1 MRPVGRKREDAARS
15 QRADQ
20 EDRGATP
27 AARSRDRAGER
38 GASTPARIAV
48 VLAAVIAV
56 AAAAALIF
64 NNDSGHKYKFLFQTG
79 GQLVPGNQ
87 VLVAGQVVGTVDS
100 IDLTEDNQASVEV
113 TMEEPLRE
121 GTTAAIRPT
130 SLSGIANRYLSLTMG
145 PNNADELEEGTTIT
159 GQDTTSPVD
168 LDQLFNIFRAKQRTS
183 LKKFIEGNATVYAG
197 KQKLANRAYKFL
209 NPSFSTSEKLFAE
222 LSADSAAL
230 SRLLVS
236 GSQAFDAVAS
246 RRQDLT
252 DLITNAN
259 GTLQAISNR
268 NEDLDRS
275 LAALPGTLRQ
285 ANTTFVNLRATL
297 DDLDPLVTASYPATK
312 NLAPFLRRL
321 RLVSEDAVPVFGNL
335 SQTVRLPGAN
345 NDLADA
351 LGTLPGVRD
360 QARTAFPATIDAM
373 DDSQEE
379 ISLLRPYSP
388 DLFAFLGKLGAVAGY
403 YDGNGHYAR
412 IQPAAA
418 NIFDNQQV
426 TPDTATLVPQY
437 TDPGAQFDDIDTQYT
452 TSGNILRRCPGAG
465 APPLSDGSNPFLDR
479 GNLDGICNPSQ
490 VPPAAVP

>member
-1 MRPVGRKREDAARS
+1 MRPVGRKREDAART

-20 EDRGATP
+20 EDREGVRAGRP
-27 AARSRDRAGER
+27 RAGAGER

-48 VLAAVIAV
+48 VLAAVIAIV
-56 AAAAALIF
+56 AAATLIF
-64 NNDSGHKYKFLFQTG
+64 NSESGHKYTLLFETG

-87 VLVAGQVVGTVDS
+87 VLVAGQVVGTIDS
-100 IDLTEDNQASVEV
+100 IDLTEDSQAAVNV

-121 GTTAAIRPT
+121 GTTAVIRMT
-130 SLSGIANRYLSLTMG
+130 SLSGVANRYVSLTMG
-145 PNNADELEEGTTIT
+145 PNNAEEIPDGTTIA
-159 GQDTTSPVD
+159 GEDTTSPVD
-168 LDQLFNIFRAKQRTS
+168 LDQLFNVFRAKQRTS

-197 KQKLANRAYKFL
+197 KQELANRAYKFL
-209 NPSFSTSEKLFAE
+209 NPSFSTSERLFAE
-222 LSADSAAL
+222 LSVDSAAL

-236 GSQAFDAVAS
+236 GSQAFDAIAS

-252 DLITNAN
+252 DLISNAN

-285 ANTTFVNLRATL
+285 ANTSFVNLRATL
-297 DDLDPLVTASYPATK
+297 DDLDPLVTASYPATE

-321 RLVSEDAVPVFGNL
+321 RLVSEDAVPVFGDL
-335 SQTVRLPGAN
+335 SRIVRLPGAD

-360 QARTAFPATIDAM
+360 QARTAFPATIAAM

-379 ISLLRPYSP
+379 ISLLRPYTP
-388 DLFAFLGKLGAVAGY
+388 DLFQFIGKLGAATAY
-403 YDGNGHYAR
+403 YDANGHYAR
-412 IQPAAA
+412 IQPVAA
-418 NIFDNQQV
+418 NVFDYQRVGGN
-426 TPDTATLVPQY
+426 ATLVPQY

-452 TSGNILRRCPGAG
+452 TPGNILRRCPGAG
-465 APPLSDGSNPFLDR
+465 SAVLPDGSNPFLDR
-479 GNLDGICNPSQ
+479 GNLSGVCDPGQ
-490 VPPAAVP
+490 VPPPPVP